1 MFSKFA
7 ETNIC
12 CRSAIQIAWRLAAN
26 FLSNRESRDIAF
38 VGNPS
43 CARGGFAQVCGF
55 QLAAA
60 GLQKR
65 SRSTEKLRDLFG
77 FCSGVP
83 PGAGWC
89 AVFILL
95 EKAC

>member
-26 FLSNRESRDIAF
+26 FLSNRESRDITF

-43 CARGGFAQVCGF
+43 CTRGGFAQVCGF

-65 SRSTEKLRDLFG
+65 SRSIERYGIFFG
-77 FCSGVP
+77 SVQVFRPELVRG
-83 PGAGWC
+83 

-95 EKAC
+95 KEAY